1 MIKIQ
6 GDFVLFFM
14 QNCCIDLINFAIT
27 IDTCLVDLIYIVYF
41 PVFRLQYHSKE
52 KELRQIQSRNVKLN
66 ISYQFHLLGFT
77 SNLSQRF
84 DLCVKGAHQL
94 IINHS

>member
-52 KELRQIQSRNVKLN
+52 KEDKYKV
-66 ISYQFHLLGFT
+66 GM
-77 SNLSQRF
+77 SN
-84 DLCVKGAHQL
+84 
-94 IINHS
+94 